1 MEIQI
6 GMYRSLLSR
15 VTVGTRIFITTAEI
29 VGQMHSRLITAI
41 DYIVASGKLIDI
53 THQEILTDDT
63 HVRINEKQPIEA
75 RHAAE
80 DIANHR
86 PARVLRP
93 YHVRAVI
100 KRIDTPIALHDF
112 RASGPIVTNE
122 YLKMHVEP

>member
-1 MEIQI
+1 MIAQMQIQ
-6 GMYRSLLSR
+6 
-15 VTVGTRIFITTAEI
+15 
-29 VGQMHSRLITAI
+29 LITALH
-41 DYIVASGKLIDI
+41 YIVATGKLIDI
-53 THQEILTDDT
+53 THQEVLTDDT

-100 KRIDTPIALHDF
+100 KRIDTPIALYDF

>member
-1 MEIQI
+1 
-6 GMYRSLLSR
+6 
-15 VTVGTRIFITTAEI
+15 
-29 VGQMHSRLITAI
+29 MHSRLITAI

-112 RASGPIVTNE
+112 RASGSIVTNE